1 MEEFEKSALVFKAF
15 CDENRLMIL
24 KLLQTGE
31 KCACVLLESLNIG
44 QSTLSHHMK
53 ILCDAGVVISR
64 KEGKWT
70 HYSISGEGTQYAK
83 ELLDNITRMS
93 YTKEDNDCKAI

>member
-1 MEEFEKSALVFKAF
+1 MKEFEKSALVFKAF

-31 KCACVLLESLNIG
+31 KCACVILENLNIG

-53 ILCDAGVVISR
+53 ILCDAGIVIAR

-70 HYSISGEGTQYAK
+70 YYSISGEGTQYAK